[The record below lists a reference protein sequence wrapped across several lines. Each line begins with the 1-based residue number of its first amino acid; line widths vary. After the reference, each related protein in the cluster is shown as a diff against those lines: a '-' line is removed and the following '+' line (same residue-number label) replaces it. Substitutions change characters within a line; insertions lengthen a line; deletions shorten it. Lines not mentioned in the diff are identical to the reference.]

1 MIDRRILAHF
11 DYILVVLIL
20 PLIGISLFL
29 ISELDSALFAKQ
41 IKYIAAS
48 FGLMVFLFF
57 VPFRQL
63 NVVIM
68 VAYGMCV
75 LLLILVHFIG
85 TQKLGAQRW
94 VDIPF
99 TSFSI
104 QPSEI
109 MKIALM
115 LLLASYITTNPPPKD
130 GYGIKEFCII
140 SFLILLPFLIILKE
154 PDLGT
159 AMVILLTGFGTL
171 FLIGVNK
178 RIWFALGLVVVFLAP
193 VAYVVDPL
201 KDYQKRRIMDF
212 VSDKSPYQ
220 VNQALIA
227 IGASG
232 FFGKS
237 KEESTQSQL
246 KFLPY
251 ANTDFVFAYFVERFG
266 LFGAFSLLALFFGIV
281 VHILSLGFSYTR
293 DYFLRVVSSY
303 IAILIFLYVGV
314 NVCMV
319 IGLAPVVGIP
329 LPLMSYG
336 GTSFVTFMTLFTIL
350 ESILAFRFVFEY
362 NTSSRLDPFS
372 QLLRA
377 FGFRSF

>member
-1 MIDRRILAHF
+1 MIDRRILASF
-11 DYILVVLIL
+11 DYILILFVL
-20 PLIGISLFL
+20 PLVGFSLFL
-29 ISELDSALFAKQ
+29 LNELDSVLFAKQ
-41 IKYIAAS
+41 VKYIS
-48 FGLMVFLFF
+48 LSCGLMIFLFF
-57 VPFRQL
+57 IPFRKL
-63 NVVIM
+63 NSVIM
-68 VAYGMCV
+68 ASYVICLV
-75 LLLILVHFIG
+75 LLILVHFIG

-115 LLLASYITTNPPPKD
+115 LFLASYITTNPPPKE
-130 GYGIKEFCII
+130 GYGIREFCII
-140 SFLILLPFLIILKE
+140 SSFVLVPFVIILKE

-159 AMVILLTGFGTL
+159 AMIILLTGFGTL

-178 RIWFALGLVVVFLAP
+178 KIWIALGLVVVFLAP

-201 KDYQKRRIMDF
+201 KDYQKRRIVDF

-232 FFGKS
+232 FLGKS
-237 KEESTQSQL
+237 KEEATQSQL

-251 ANTDFVFAYFVERFG
+251 ANTDFIFAYFMERFG
-266 LFGAFSLLALFFGIV
+266 LLGGIGLLMLFFCMI
-281 VHILSLGFSYTR
+281 VHILSLGFAYAQ
-293 DYFLRVVSSY
+293 DYFLRVVAGY
-303 IAILIFLYVGV
+303 IAILIFLYVGI

-336 GTSFVTFMTLFTIL
+336 GTSFVTFITLFTIL
-350 ESILAFRFVFEY
+350 ENILAFRFVFEY
-362 NTSSRLDPFS
+362 NATTKRGPLA
-372 QLLRA
+372 QLVRA
-377 FGFRSF
+377 LGS

>member
-1 MIDRRILAHF
+1 MIDRRILASF
-11 DYILVVLIL
+11 DYILILFVL
-20 PLIGISLFL
+20 PLVGFSLFL
-29 ISELDSALFAKQ
+29 LNELDSVLFAKQ
-41 IKYIAAS
+41 VKYIS
-48 FGLMVFLFF
+48 LSCGLMIFLFF
-57 VPFRQL
+57 IPFRKL
-63 NVVIM
+63 NSVIM
-68 VAYGMCV
+68 ASYVICLV
-75 LLLILVHFIG
+75 LLILVHFIG

-115 LLLASYITTNPPPKD
+115 LFLASYITTNPPPKE
-130 GYGIKEFCII
+130 GYGIREFCII
-140 SFLILLPFLIILKE
+140 SSFVLVPFVIILKE

-159 AMVILLTGFGTL
+159 AMIILLTGFGTL

-178 RIWFALGLVVVFLAP
+178 KIWIALGLVVVFLAP

-201 KDYQKRRIMDF
+201 KDYQKRRIVDF

-232 FFGKS
+232 FLGKS
-237 KEESTQSQL
+237 KEEATQSQL

-251 ANTDFVFAYFVERFG
+251 ANTDFIFAYFMERFG
-266 LFGAFSLLALFFGIV
+266 LLGGIGLLTLFFCMI
-281 VHILSLGFSYTR
+281 VHILSLGFAYAQ
-293 DYFLRVVSSY
+293 DYFLRVVAGY
-303 IAILIFLYVGV
+303 IAILIFLYVGI

-336 GTSFVTFMTLFTIL
+336 GTSFVTFITLFTIL
-350 ESILAFRFVFEY
+350 ENILAFRFVFEY
-362 NTSSRLDPFS
+362 NATTKRGPLA
-372 QLLRA
+372 QLVRA
-377 FGFRSF
+377 LGS

>member
-1 MIDRRILAHF
+1 MI
-11 DYILVVLIL
+11 
-20 PLIGISLFL
+20 
-29 ISELDSALFAKQ
+29 
-41 IKYIAAS
+41 
-48 FGLMVFLFF
+48 FLFF
-57 VPFRQL
+57 IPFRKL
-63 NVVIM
+63 NSVIM
-68 VAYGMCV
+68 ASYVICLV
-75 LLLILVHFIG
+75 LLILVHFIG

-115 LLLASYITTNPPPKD
+115 LFLASYITTNPPPKE
-130 GYGIKEFCII
+130 GYGIREFCII
-140 SFLILLPFLIILKE
+140 SSFVLVPFVIILKE

-159 AMVILLTGFGTL
+159 AMIILLTGFGTL

-178 RIWFALGLVVVFLAP
+178 KIWIALGLVVVFLAP

-201 KDYQKRRIMDF
+201 KDYQKRRIVDF

-232 FFGKS
+232 FLGKS
-237 KEESTQSQL
+237 KEEATQSQL

-251 ANTDFVFAYFVERFG
+251 ANTDFIFAYFMERFG
-266 LFGAFSLLALFFGIV
+266 LLGGIGLLTLFFCMI
-281 VHILSLGFSYTR
+281 VHILSLGFAYAQ
-293 DYFLRVVSSY
+293 DYFLRVVAGY
-303 IAILIFLYVGV
+303 IAILIFLYVGI

-336 GTSFVTFMTLFTIL
+336 GTSFVTFITLFTIL
-350 ESILAFRFVFEY
+350 ENILAFRFVFEY
-362 NTSSRLDPFS
+362 NATTKRGPLA
-372 QLLRA
+372 QLVRA
-377 FGFRSF
+377 LGS

>member
-1 MIDRRILAHF
+1 MVDRRILAHF
-11 DYILVVLIL
+11 DYILLLFVL
-20 PLIGISLFL
+20 PLVGISLFL
-29 ISELDSALFAKQ
+29 INELDSALFAKQ
-41 IKYIAAS
+41 IKYIVLS
-48 FGLMVFLFF
+48 CGLMVLLFF

-63 NVVIM
+63 RSVITWLY
-68 VAYGMCV
+68 VACLV
-75 LLLILVHFIG
+75 LLVLVHFIG

-109 MKIALM
+109 MKIFLM
-115 LLLASYITTNPPPKD
+115 LLLASYIASNPPPKE
-130 GYGIKEFCII
+130 GYGIKEFCTI
-140 SFLILLPFLIILKE
+140 SAFILVPFVIILKE

-178 RIWFALGLVVVFLAP
+178 RIWITLALLAAFLAP

-201 KDYQKRRIMDF
+201 KDYQKKRIMDF
-212 VSDKSPYQ
+212 ISDKSPYQ

-232 FFGKS
+232 FFGKA
-237 KEESTQSQL
+237 KEEATQSQL

-266 LFGAFSLLALFFGIV
+266 LFGALGLLVLFFCMI
-281 VHILSLGFSYTR
+281 VHILSLGFVYGQ
-293 DYFLRVVSSY
+293 DFFLRVVSGY

-329 LPLMSYG
+329 LPLVSYG
-336 GTSFVTFMTLFTIL
+336 GTSFVTFITLFAIL
-350 ESILAFRFVFEY
+350 ENILAFRFVFEY
-362 NTSSRLDPFS
+362 NSASNKKGPLA
-372 QLLRA
+372 QLVRA
-377 FGFRSF
+377 LGS

>member
-11 DYILVVLIL
+11 DYILLLFIL
-20 PLIGISLFL
+20 PLVSLSLFL

-41 IKYIAAS
+41 VKYITLS
-48 FGLMVFLFF
+48 CGLMIFLFF
-57 VPFRQL
+57 MPFRQL
-63 NVVIM
+63 NSVIL
-68 VAYGMCV
+68 VSYIICLI
-75 LLLILVHFIG
+75 LLVLVHFIG

-99 TSFSI
+99 TNFSI

-109 MKIALM
+109 MKIFLM
-115 LLLASYITTNPPPKD
+115 LLLASYITANPPPKD
-130 GYGIKEFCII
+130 GYGLKEFCII
-140 SFLILLPFLIILKE
+140 SFFILVPFFIILKE

-178 RIWFALGLVVVFLAP
+178 RIWIALGLVIVLLAP
-193 VAYVVDPL
+193 VAYIVDPL
-201 KDYQKRRIMDF
+201 KDYQKKRIMDF

-220 VNQALIA
+220 VDQALIA

-232 FFGKS
+232 LFGKS
-237 KEESTQSQL
+237 KEDATQSQL

-266 LFGAFSLLALFFGIV
+266 LLGAFALLTLFFCLIIY
-281 VHILSLGFSYTR
+281 ILSLSFVHQQ
-293 DYFLRVVSSY
+293 DYFLRVVTGY
-303 IAILIFLYVGV
+303 MTILIFLYVSI

-329 LPLMSYG
+329 LPLVSYG
-336 GTSFVTFMTLFTIL
+336 GTSFVAFITLFTIL
-350 ESILAFRFVFEY
+350 ENILAFRFVFEY
-362 NTSSRLDPFS
+362 NTSSNGRGPLA
-372 QLLRA
+372 QLVRA
-377 FGFRSF
+377 LGS

>member
-1 MIDRRILAHF
+1 MIDRRILSHF
-11 DYILVVLIL
+11 DYILVLLVL
-20 PLIGISLFL
+20 PLVGLSLFL
-29 ISELDSALFAKQ
+29 VYELDPVLFSKQVKYMALGC
-41 IKYIAAS
+41 
-48 FGLMVFLFF
+48 GLMVFLFF
-57 VPFRQL
+57 VPFRNL
-63 NVVIM
+63 RGVIIGIYM
-68 VAYGMCV
+68 ACLV
-75 LLLILVHFIG
+75 LLILVHFIG

-99 TSFSI
+99 THFSI

-115 LLLASYITTNPPPKD
+115 LLLASYITLNPPPKG

-140 SFLILLPFLIILKE
+140 SSFILVPFLIILKE

-159 AMVILLTGFGTL
+159 AMIILLTGFGTL
-171 FLIGVNK
+171 FLVGVNK
-178 RIWFALGLVVVFLAP
+178 KIWITLGLLIAFLAP

-232 FFGKS
+232 AFGKS

-251 ANTDFVFAYFVERFG
+251 ANTDFIFAYFMERFG
-266 LFGAFSLLALFFGIV
+266 MFGAIGLLILFFLII
-281 VHILSLGFSYTR
+281 VHILSLGFAYGQ
-293 DYFLRVVSSY
+293 DYFLQVITSY
-303 IAILIFLYVGV
+303 IAILIFLYVGI

-319 IGLAPVVGIP
+319 IGLAPVVGVP

-336 GTSFVTFMTLFTIL
+336 GTSFVTFLTLFTIL
-350 ESILAFRFVFEY
+350 ENVLAFRFVFEY
-362 NTSSRLDPFS
+362 NAGTKPGPLA
-372 QLLRA
+372 QLVRA
-377 FGFRSF
+377 LGS

>member
-1 MIDRRILAHF
+1 MIDRRILASF
-11 DYILVVLIL
+11 DYILILFVL
-20 PLIGISLFL
+20 PLVGFSLFL
-29 ISELDSALFAKQ
+29 LNELDSVLFAKQ
-41 IKYIAAS
+41 VKYIS
-48 FGLMVFLFF
+48 LSCGLMIFLFF
-57 VPFRQL
+57 IPFRKL
-63 NVVIM
+63 NSVIM
-68 VAYGMCV
+68 ASYVICLV
-75 LLLILVHFIG
+75 LLILVHFIG

-115 LLLASYITTNPPPKD
+115 LFLASYITTNPPPKE
-130 GYGIKEFCII
+130 GYGIREFCII
-140 SFLILLPFLIILKE
+140 SSFVLVPFVIILKE

-159 AMVILLTGFGTL
+159 AMIILLTGFGTL

-178 RIWFALGLVVVFLAP
+178 KIWIALGLVVVFLAP

-201 KDYQKRRIMDF
+201 KDYQKRRIVDF

-232 FFGKS
+232 FLGKS
-237 KEESTQSQL
+237 KEEATQSQL

-251 ANTDFVFAYFVERFG
+251 ANTDFIFAYFMERFG
-266 LFGAFSLLALFFGIV
+266 LLGGIGLLTLFFCMI
-281 VHILSLGFSYTR
+281 VHILSLGFAYAQ
-293 DYFLRVVSSY
+293 DYFLRVVAGY
-303 IAILIFLYVGV
+303 IAILIFLYVGI

-336 GTSFVTFMTLFTIL
+336 GTSFVTFITLFTIL
-350 ESILAFRFVFEY
+350 ENILAFRFVFEY
-362 NTSSRLDPFS
+362 NATTKSGPLA
-372 QLLRA
+372 QLVRA
-377 FGFRSF
+377 LGS

>member
-11 DYILVVLIL
+11 DYILLLFIL
-20 PLIGISLFL
+20 PLVGISLFL
-29 ISELDSALFAKQ
+29 INELDSVLFSKQ
-41 IKYIAAS
+41 IKYIALS
-48 FGLMVFLFF
+48 CGLVFFLFF
-57 VPFRQL
+57 VPFRKIKSVI
-63 NVVIM
+63 VVSYAI
-68 VAYGMCV
+68 CLV
-75 LLLILVHFIG
+75 LLVLVHFIG

-109 MKIALM
+109 MKIFLM
-115 LLLASYITTNPPPKD
+115 LLLASYIATNPPPKG
-130 GYGIKEFCII
+130 GYGIKQFCII
-140 SFLILLPFLIILKE
+140 SSFILIPFVIILKE

-171 FLIGVNK
+171 FLIGVNR
-178 RIWFALGLVVVFLAP
+178 RIWITLGLVVAFLAP

-201 KDYQKRRIMDF
+201 KDYQKKRIMDF
-212 VSDKSPYQ
+212 ISDKSPYQ

-232 FFGKS
+232 VLGKS
-237 KEESTQSQL
+237 KEQATQSQL

-251 ANTDFVFAYFVERFG
+251 ANTDFIFAYFVERFG
-266 LFGAFSLLALFFGIV
+266 LLGAFALLALFFCLIV
-281 VHILSLGFSYTR
+281 YVLSLGFVYEK
-293 DYFLRVVSSY
+293 DYFLRAVTGY
-303 IAILIFLYVGV
+303 IAILIFLYVGI

-336 GTSFVTFMTLFTIL
+336 GTSFITFMTLFAIL
-350 ESILAFRFVFEY
+350 ENILAFKFVFEY
-362 NTSSRLDPFS
+362 NSGSSAQGPLA
-372 QLLRA
+372 QLVRA
-377 FGFRSF
+377 LGS

>member
-11 DYILVVLIL
+11 DYILLLLIL

-29 ISELDSALFAKQ
+29 MSELDSVLFAKQ
-41 IKYIAAS
+41 VKYIAVCC
-48 FGLMVFLFF
+48 GLMTLLFI
-57 VPFRQL
+57 VPYRQL
-63 NVVIM
+63 NGIIM
-68 VAYGMCV
+68 VIYGVCV
-75 LLLILVHFIG
+75 VLLILVHYIG

-104 QPSEI
+104 QPSEV

-115 LLLASYITTNPPPKD
+115 LLLASYITTNPPPQG
-130 GYGIKEFCII
+130 GYGVKEFLTI
-140 SFLILLPFLIILKE
+140 SFFILVPFFIILKE

-171 FLIGVNK
+171 FLIGVNR
-178 RIWFALGLVVVFLAP
+178 RIWITLGLVVAFLAP

-201 KDYQKRRIMDF
+201 KDYQKGRIMDF
-212 VSDKSPYQ
+212 ISDKSPYQ
-220 VNQALIA
+220 VNQSLIA

-237 KEESTQSQL
+237 KEEATQSQL

-251 ANTDFVFAYFVERFG
+251 ANTDFIFAYFVERFG
-266 LFGAFSLLALFFGIV
+266 LFGAFGLLALFFALI
-281 VHILSLGFSYTR
+281 VHILSLGFAYAQ
-293 DYFLRVVSSY
+293 DYFLRVLAGY
-303 IAILIFLYVGV
+303 IAILLFLYVGI

-350 ESILAFRFVFEY
+350 ESVLAFRFVFEY
-362 NTSSRLDPFS
+362 NANSKPGPLA
-372 QLLRA
+372 QLVRA
-377 FGFRSF
+377 LGS